1 MASSYLAAFAV
12 SRAICSTCVFTFAAY
27 LAFDIA
33 YYELSNNH
41 IVITFLLCALAG
53 LLTFF
58 LAQLI
63 MARKIKTVVKAL
75 PICAVLICTMALGFV
90 TADTGIFGQY
100 NKTPVKEDVKS
111 VAISF
116 DGISLFSNLIYTG
129 NEYVKSTDSKDID
142 MVLKL
147 YDEIKKEEKAA
158 ETIVKITK
166 IEPNRE
172 QPRKVFNEDALQELA
187 DSIKDTVT
195 LTIVNFIFTFVA
207 IGLLGWLV
215 LGMNPG
221 ISFMLGA
228 ALGGSSSAV
237 AIPLVKQISIG
248 EKSKTILI
256 LESAFSAILCI
267 VVTLAIFES
276 YKYGEIRIGIIFGQ
290 VFSSFLLASFIG
302 VIGSIFWSMV
312 LDKVRT
318 INNSIFT
325 TPAFVFIIYGINELL
340 GYSGIIS
347 ALAFGIGLA
356 NMETIHDRWLKKFS
370 DRKPTLLN
378 PTEKTLF
385 SELVF
390 LMKTFFFVYVG
401 ISIKFDSFI
410 SLLIGLGI
418 SFLLIILRIYVVRVS
433 LPYGIKGIN
442 KKDRAFLSMMI
453 PRGLAAA
460 VLATMISQSQLT
472 GSERVSNIVFSV
484 IFFTIIVTSVLVPL
498 LEKSEKFRYNLFTK
512 LRREQQNICLAGL
525 ETKLAPSFCLELK
538 LYQKNE

>member
-1 MASSYLAAFAV
+1 MDPALLILTLGTLV
-12 SRAICSTCVFTFAAY
+12 FAAHWFAEIFSRKRIPDV
-27 LAFDIA
+27 LLLMFIGIIIGPLLKLVDAEKLSTIGSVFGQLTLVILLFESGT
-33 YYELSNNH
+33 ELS
-41 IVITFLLCALAG
+41 F
-53 LLTFF
+53 
-58 LAQLI
+58 
-63 MARKIKTVVKAL
+63 KT
-75 PICAVLICTMALGFV
+75 
-90 TADTGIFGQY
+90 
-100 NKTPVKEDVKS
+100 
-111 VAISF
+111 
-116 DGISLFSNLIYTG
+116 
-129 NEYVKSTDSKDID
+129 
-142 MVLKL
+142 
-147 YDEIKKEEKAA
+147 
-158 ETIVKITK
+158 
-166 IEPNRE
+166 
-172 QPRKVFNEDALQELA
+172 LA

-418 SFLLIILRIYVVRVS
+418 SFLLIILRIYVVRIS

-460 VLATMISQSQLT
+460 VLATMISQSQLA

-484 IFFTIIVTSVLVPL
+484 IFFTIIFTSVLVPL
-498 LEKSEKFRYNLFTK
+498 LEKSEKFRNRYTK
-512 LRREQQNICLAGL
+512 VISFPRFKKNIEIENDIE
-525 ETKLAPSFCLELK
+525 ETYIENTNTKKTQEVDKEKVSIIDDDDVPNIFL
-538 LYQKNE
+538 

>member
-1 MASSYLAAFAV
+1 MDPALLILTLGTLV
-12 SRAICSTCVFTFAAY
+12 FAAHWFAEIFSRKRIPDV
-27 LAFDIA
+27 LLLMFIGIIIGPLLKLVDAEKLSTIGSVFGQLTLVILLFESGT
-33 YYELSNNH
+33 ELS
-41 IVITFLLCALAG
+41 F
-53 LLTFF
+53 
-58 LAQLI
+58 
-63 MARKIKTVVKAL
+63 KT
-75 PICAVLICTMALGFV
+75 
-90 TADTGIFGQY
+90 
-100 NKTPVKEDVKS
+100 
-111 VAISF
+111 
-116 DGISLFSNLIYTG
+116 
-129 NEYVKSTDSKDID
+129 
-142 MVLKL
+142 
-147 YDEIKKEEKAA
+147 
-158 ETIVKITK
+158 
-166 IEPNRE
+166 
-172 QPRKVFNEDALQELA
+172 LA

-276 YKYGEIRIGIIFGQ
+276 YKYGEIRVGIIFGQ

-356 NMETIHDRWLKKFS
+356 NMETIHERWLKKFS

-418 SFLLIILRIYVVRVS
+418 SFLLIILRIYVVRIS

-460 VLATMISQSQLT
+460 VLATMISQSQLA

-484 IFFTIIVTSVLVPL
+484 IFFTIIFTSVLVPL
-498 LEKSEKFRYNLFTK
+498 LEKSEKFRNRYTK
-512 LRREQQNICLAGL
+512 II
-525 ETKLAPSFCLELK
+525 SFPQFK
-538 LYQKNE
+538 KNEIENDIEETNAENTNTKESQDNDKEKVNIIEDDDVPNIFI

>member
-1 MASSYLAAFAV
+1 MEPALLILTLGTLV
-12 SRAICSTCVFTFAAY
+12 FAAHWFAEIFSKKRIPDV
-27 LAFDIA
+27 LMLMFIGIIIGPLFKIVDADKLSSMGNVFGQLTLVILLFESGT
-33 YYELSNNH
+33 ELS
-41 IVITFLLCALAG
+41 F
-53 LLTFF
+53 
-58 LAQLI
+58 
-63 MARKIKTVVKAL
+63 KT
-75 PICAVLICTMALGFV
+75 
-90 TADTGIFGQY
+90 
-100 NKTPVKEDVKS
+100 
-111 VAISF
+111 
-116 DGISLFSNLIYTG
+116 
-129 NEYVKSTDSKDID
+129 
-142 MVLKL
+142 
-147 YDEIKKEEKAA
+147 
-158 ETIVKITK
+158 
-166 IEPNRE
+166 
-172 QPRKVFNEDALQELA
+172 LA
-187 DSIKDTVT
+187 DSIKNTIA
-195 LTIVNFIFTFVA
+195 LTFVNFFFTFIA
-207 IGLLGWLV
+207 IGFLGWLA

-267 VVTLAIFES
+267 VITLAIFES
-276 YKYGEIRIGIIFGQ
+276 YKYGEFRVGIIFGQ
-290 VFSSFLLASFIG
+290 VFSSFLLASLIG
-302 VIGSIFWSMV
+302 IIGSIFWSMV

-356 NMETIHDRWLKKFS
+356 NMDAIHRRWLRKFF
-370 DRKPTLLN
+370 DKRPTLLN

-401 ISIKFDSFI
+401 ISIKFDSLI

-418 SFLLIILRIYVVRVS
+418 SFLLIILRILVVRVA
-433 LPYGIKGIN
+433 LPHKTRGIN
-442 KKDRAFLSMMI
+442 NKDRAFLSMMI

-460 VLATMISQSQLT
+460 VLATMISQSGLA

-484 IFFTIIVTSVLVPL
+484 IFFTIIFTSALVPL
-498 LEKSEKFRYNLFTK
+498 LEKSERFRNFYIKVIYF
-512 LRREQQNICLAGL
+512 
-525 ETKLAPSFCLELK
+525 PSFK
-538 LYQKNE
+538 KNNTNNNYIEDHIETIDKTSTTNNIEEKVIINDYDDDIPNILL

>member
-1 MASSYLAAFAV
+1 MDQALFILILGTLV
-12 SRAICSTCVFTFAAY
+12 FAAHWFAEIFSKRRIPDV
-27 LAFDIA
+27 LLLMFIGIIIGPLLKLIDA
-33 YYELSNNH
+33 EKLST
-41 IVITFLLCALAG
+41 IG
-53 LLTFF
+53 S
-58 LAQLI
+58 
-63 MARKIKTVVKAL
+63 
-75 PICAVLICTMALGFV
+75 
-90 TADTGIFGQY
+90 IFGQLTLVILLFESGTELSF
-100 NKTPVKEDVKS
+100 KT
-111 VAISF
+111 
-116 DGISLFSNLIYTG
+116 
-129 NEYVKSTDSKDID
+129 
-142 MVLKL
+142 
-147 YDEIKKEEKAA
+147 
-158 ETIVKITK
+158 
-166 IEPNRE
+166 
-172 QPRKVFNEDALQELA
+172 LA
-187 DSIKDTVT
+187 DSIKNTVT
-195 LTIVNFIFTFVA
+195 LTIVNFLFTFAA

-276 YKYGEIRIGIIFGQ
+276 YKYGEFRIGIIFGQ

-356 NMETIHDRWLKKFS
+356 NMEIIHDRWLKKFS

-378 PTEKTLF
+378 PMEKTLF

-418 SFLLIILRIYVVRVS
+418 SFLLIILRMWVVRVS
-433 LPYGIKGIN
+433 LPSDIRGISR
-442 KKDRAFLSMMI
+442 KDRAFLSMMI

-460 VLATMISQSQLT
+460 VLATMISQSQLA

-484 IFFTIIVTSVLVPL
+484 IFFTIIFTSMLVPL
-498 LEKSEKFRYNLFTK
+498 LEKSDKFRRIYTK
-512 LRREQQNICLAGL
+512 IISFPNFKKDIYDIDSYTEIEEYDTEATQEKSQDATSYKSAISDDDDVPNIFL
-525 ETKLAPSFCLELK
+525 
-538 LYQKNE
+538 

>member
-1 MASSYLAAFAV
+1 MDPALLILTLGTLV
-12 SRAICSTCVFTFAAY
+12 FAAHWFAEIFSRKRIPDV
-27 LAFDIA
+27 LLLMFIGIIIGPLFKLVDAEKLSTIGSVFGQLTLVILLFESGT
-33 YYELSNNH
+33 ELS
-41 IVITFLLCALAG
+41 F
-53 LLTFF
+53 
-58 LAQLI
+58 
-63 MARKIKTVVKAL
+63 KT
-75 PICAVLICTMALGFV
+75 
-90 TADTGIFGQY
+90 
-100 NKTPVKEDVKS
+100 
-111 VAISF
+111 
-116 DGISLFSNLIYTG
+116 
-129 NEYVKSTDSKDID
+129 
-142 MVLKL
+142 
-147 YDEIKKEEKAA
+147 
-158 ETIVKITK
+158 
-166 IEPNRE
+166 
-172 QPRKVFNEDALQELA
+172 LA

-418 SFLLIILRIYVVRVS
+418 SFLLIILRIYVVRIS

-460 VLATMISQSQLT
+460 VLATMISQSQLA

-484 IFFTIIVTSVLVPL
+484 IFFTIIFTSVLVPL
-498 LEKSEKFRYNLFTK
+498 LEKSEKFRNRYTK
-512 LRREQQNICLAGL
+512 VISFPRFKKNIEIENDIE
-525 ETKLAPSFCLELK
+525 ETYIENTNTKKIQEVDKEKVSIIDDDDVPNIFL
-538 LYQKNE
+538 

>member
-1 MASSYLAAFAV
+1 MDPALLILTLGTLV
-12 SRAICSTCVFTFAAY
+12 FAAHWFAEIFSKKRIPDVV
-27 LAFDIA
+27 LLMFIG
-33 YYELSNNH
+33 
-41 IVITFLLCALAG
+41 IVIGPLL
-53 LLTFF
+53 
-58 LAQLI
+58 
-63 MARKIKTVVKAL
+63 KIVDAEKLST
-75 PICAVLICTMALGFV
+75 IGN
-90 TADTGIFGQY
+90 IFGQLTLVILLFESGTELSF
-100 NKTPVKEDVKS
+100 KT
-111 VAISF
+111 
-116 DGISLFSNLIYTG
+116 
-129 NEYVKSTDSKDID
+129 
-142 MVLKL
+142 
-147 YDEIKKEEKAA
+147 
-158 ETIVKITK
+158 
-166 IEPNRE
+166 
-172 QPRKVFNEDALQELA
+172 LA
-187 DSIKDTVT
+187 DSIKDTVS
-195 LTIVNFIFTFVA
+195 LTIVNFIFTMTAV
-207 IGLLGWLV
+207 GLFGWLA

-221 ISFMLGA
+221 ISFMLGS

-276 YKYGEIRIGIIFGQ
+276 YKYGEIRVGVIFGQ

-356 NMETIHDRWLKKFS
+356 NMELIHDRWLKKFS

-410 SLLIGLGI
+410 SLLIGLSI
-418 SFLLIILRIYVVRVS
+418 SFMLIILRIYVVRIS
-433 LPYGIKGIN
+433 LPSDIKGIN
-442 KKDRAFLSMMI
+442 AKDRAFLSMMI

-460 VLATMISQSQLT
+460 VLATMISQSQLA

-484 IFFTIIVTSVLVPL
+484 IFFTIIFTSALVPL
-498 LEKSEKFRYNLFTK
+498 LEKSDKFRGGYTKIINFPNFKKKTDVENIEESIDNNSSASESTKDINEEKTYINEEEDVPNLF
-512 LRREQQNICLAGL
+512 L
-525 ETKLAPSFCLELK
+525 
-538 LYQKNE
+538 

>member
-1 MASSYLAAFAV
+1 MKPALLILTLGTLV
-12 SRAICSTCVFTFAAY
+12 FAAHWFAEIFSKKRIPDV
-27 LAFDIA
+27 LMLMFIGIIIGPLFKIVDAEKLSSIGNVFGQITLVILLFESGT
-33 YYELSNNH
+33 ELS
-41 IVITFLLCALAG
+41 F
-53 LLTFF
+53 
-58 LAQLI
+58 
-63 MARKIKTVVKAL
+63 KT
-75 PICAVLICTMALGFV
+75 
-90 TADTGIFGQY
+90 
-100 NKTPVKEDVKS
+100 
-111 VAISF
+111 
-116 DGISLFSNLIYTG
+116 
-129 NEYVKSTDSKDID
+129 
-142 MVLKL
+142 
-147 YDEIKKEEKAA
+147 
-158 ETIVKITK
+158 
-166 IEPNRE
+166 
-172 QPRKVFNEDALQELA
+172 LA
-187 DSIKDTVT
+187 DSIKSTIA
-195 LTIVNFIFTFVA
+195 LTFVNFFFTFVA
-207 IGLLGWLV
+207 IGFLGWLV

-237 AIPLVKQISIG
+237 AIPMVKQISIG

-267 VVTLAIFES
+267 VITLAIFES
-276 YKYGEIRIGIIFGQ
+276 YKYGEFRVGIIFGQ
-290 VFSSFLLASFIG
+290 VFSSFLLASLIG

-356 NMETIHDRWLKKFS
+356 NMDAIYKRWLRKFF
-370 DRKPTLLN
+370 DRRPTLLN

-401 ISIKFDSFI
+401 ISIKFDSLI

-418 SFLLIILRIYVVRVS
+418 SFLLIILRIPVVRIA
-433 LPYGIKGIN
+433 LAHNIKGIN
-442 KKDRAFLSMMI
+442 DKDRAFLSMMI

-460 VLATMISQSQLT
+460 VLATMISQSGLA

-484 IFFTIIVTSVLVPL
+484 IFFTIIFTSILVPL
-498 LEKSEKFRYNLFTK
+498 LEKSEKFR
-512 LRREQQNICLAGL
+512 NIYIKIIYFPPFGKKNDITEHKETSTE
-525 ETKLAPSFCLELK
+525 ETKENIITEEKYIIEENDDVPNILL
-538 LYQKNE
+538 

>member
-1 MASSYLAAFAV
+1 MEPALLILTLGTLV
-12 SRAICSTCVFTFAAY
+12 FAAHWFAEIFSKKRIPDV
-27 LAFDIA
+27 LLLMLIGILIGPILKVVDAEKLSSMGNVLGQLTLVILLFESGT
-33 YYELSNNH
+33 ELS
-41 IVITFLLCALAG
+41 F
-53 LLTFF
+53 
-58 LAQLI
+58 
-63 MARKIKTVVKAL
+63 KT
-75 PICAVLICTMALGFV
+75 
-90 TADTGIFGQY
+90 
-100 NKTPVKEDVKS
+100 
-111 VAISF
+111 
-116 DGISLFSNLIYTG
+116 
-129 NEYVKSTDSKDID
+129 
-142 MVLKL
+142 
-147 YDEIKKEEKAA
+147 
-158 ETIVKITK
+158 
-166 IEPNRE
+166 
-172 QPRKVFNEDALQELA
+172 LA
-187 DSIKDTVT
+187 DSIKDTVK
-195 LTIVNFIFTFVA
+195 LTFVNFLFTFAAV
-207 IGLLGWLV
+207 GLFSWLI

-276 YKYGEIRIGIIFGQ
+276 YKYGEIRVGVIFGQ
-290 VFSSFLLASFIG
+290 VFSSFLLASLIG

-356 NMETIHDRWLKKFS
+356 NMDAIHDKWLKKFS

-378 PTEKTLF
+378 PTERTLF

-401 ISIKFDSFI
+401 ISIKFDSLI

-418 SFLLIILRIYVVRVS
+418 SFLMIILRIYVVRIS
-433 LPYGIKGIN
+433 LPSGIKGIN
-442 KKDRAFLSMMI
+442 NKDRAFLSMMI

-460 VLATMISQSQLT
+460 VLATMISQSQLA

-484 IFFTIIVTSVLVPL
+484 IFFTIIFTSLLVPL
-498 LEKSEKFRYNLFTK
+498 LEKSEKFR
-512 LRREQQNICLAGL
+512 
-525 ETKLAPSFCLELK
+525 K
-538 LYQKNE
+538 LYIKIIYFPNFGGKHGIIDDDFDNDNKDENKDVKDKEDEDKNENEITINDEDDVPKIFI

>member
-1 MASSYLAAFAV
+1 MKPALLILTLGTLV
-12 SRAICSTCVFTFAAY
+12 FAAHWFAEIFSKKRIPDV
-27 LAFDIA
+27 LMLMFIGIIIGPLFKIVDAEKLSSIGNVFGQITLVILLFESGT
-33 YYELSNNH
+33 ELS
-41 IVITFLLCALAG
+41 F
-53 LLTFF
+53 
-58 LAQLI
+58 
-63 MARKIKTVVKAL
+63 KT
-75 PICAVLICTMALGFV
+75 
-90 TADTGIFGQY
+90 
-100 NKTPVKEDVKS
+100 
-111 VAISF
+111 
-116 DGISLFSNLIYTG
+116 
-129 NEYVKSTDSKDID
+129 
-142 MVLKL
+142 
-147 YDEIKKEEKAA
+147 
-158 ETIVKITK
+158 
-166 IEPNRE
+166 
-172 QPRKVFNEDALQELA
+172 LA
-187 DSIKDTVT
+187 DSIKSTIA
-195 LTIVNFIFTFVA
+195 LTFVNFFFTFVA
-207 IGLLGWLV
+207 IGFLGWLV

-267 VVTLAIFES
+267 VITLAIFES
-276 YKYGEIRIGIIFGQ
+276 YKYGEFRVGIIFGQ
-290 VFSSFLLASFIG
+290 VFSSFLLASLIG

-356 NMETIHDRWLKKFS
+356 NMDAIYKRWLRKFF
-370 DRKPTLLN
+370 DRRPTLLN

-401 ISIKFDSFI
+401 ISIKFDSLV

-418 SFLLIILRIYVVRVS
+418 SFLLIILRIPVVRIA
-433 LPYGIKGIN
+433 LPHNTRGISN
-442 KKDRAFLSMMI
+442 KDRAFLSMMI

-460 VLATMISQSQLT
+460 VLATMISQSGLA

-484 IFFTIIVTSVLVPL
+484 IFFTIIFTSILVPL
-498 LEKSEKFRYNLFTK
+498 LEKSEKFR
-512 LRREQQNICLAGL
+512 NIYIKIIYFPPFGKKNDITDNK
-525 ETKLAPSFCLELK
+525 ETSTEETQENIITEEKYIIEENDDIPNILL
-538 LYQKNE
+538 

>member
-1 MASSYLAAFAV
+1 MDPALLILTLGTLV
-12 SRAICSTCVFTFAAY
+12 FAAHWFAEIFSRKRIPDV
-27 LAFDIA
+27 LLLMFIGIIIGPLLKLVDAEKLSTIGSVFGQLTLVILLFESGT
-33 YYELSNNH
+33 ELS
-41 IVITFLLCALAG
+41 F
-53 LLTFF
+53 
-58 LAQLI
+58 
-63 MARKIKTVVKAL
+63 KT
-75 PICAVLICTMALGFV
+75 
-90 TADTGIFGQY
+90 
-100 NKTPVKEDVKS
+100 
-111 VAISF
+111 
-116 DGISLFSNLIYTG
+116 
-129 NEYVKSTDSKDID
+129 
-142 MVLKL
+142 
-147 YDEIKKEEKAA
+147 
-158 ETIVKITK
+158 
-166 IEPNRE
+166 
-172 QPRKVFNEDALQELA
+172 LA

-276 YKYGEIRIGIIFGQ
+276 YKYGEIRVGIIFGQ

-356 NMETIHDRWLKKFS
+356 NMETIHDKWLKKFS

-418 SFLLIILRIYVVRVS
+418 SFLLIILRIYVVRIS

-460 VLATMISQSQLT
+460 VLATMISQSQLA

-484 IFFTIIVTSVLVPL
+484 IFFTIIFTSVLVPL
-498 LEKSEKFRYNLFTK
+498 LEKSEKFRNRYTK
-512 LRREQQNICLAGL
+512 II
-525 ETKLAPSFCLELK
+525 SFPK
-538 LYQKNE
+538 FNKNEIENDIEETYAENTNTKETQDSDKEKVNIIEDDDVPNIFI

>member
-1 MASSYLAAFAV
+1 MDPALLILTLGTLV
-12 SRAICSTCVFTFAAY
+12 FAAHWFTEIFSKKRIPDV
-27 LAFDIA
+27 LLLMFIGIIIGPLFKIVDADK
-33 YYELSNNH
+33 LS
-41 IVITFLLCALAG
+41 
-53 LLTFF
+53 
-58 LAQLI
+58 
-63 MARKIKTVVKAL
+63 
-75 PICAVLICTMALGFV
+75 TMGN
-90 TADTGIFGQY
+90 IFGQLTLVILLFESGTELSF
-100 NKTPVKEDVKS
+100 KT
-111 VAISF
+111 
-116 DGISLFSNLIYTG
+116 
-129 NEYVKSTDSKDID
+129 
-142 MVLKL
+142 
-147 YDEIKKEEKAA
+147 
-158 ETIVKITK
+158 
-166 IEPNRE
+166 
-172 QPRKVFNEDALQELA
+172 LA
-187 DSIKDTVT
+187 DSIKNTISLT
-195 LTIVNFIFTFVA
+195 LVNFTFTFVA
-207 IGLLGWLV
+207 VGLVGWLV

-276 YKYGEIRIGIIFGQ
+276 YKYGEIRIGVIFGQ

-356 NMETIHDRWLKKFS
+356 NMENIHDKWLKKFS

-418 SFLLIILRIYVVRVS
+418 SFLMIILRIWVVRIS
-433 LPYGIKGIN
+433 LPSSIKGISS
-442 KKDRAFLSMMI
+442 KDRAFLSMMI

-484 IFFTIIVTSVLVPL
+484 IFFTIIFTSALVPL
-498 LEKSEKFRYNLFTK
+498 LEKSKKFRKIYTK
-512 LRREQQNICLAGL
+512 IINFPNFKNKFNDVDDFNENNNIPNSTQVSPQNTNNYKTAISEEEDVPNIFL
-525 ETKLAPSFCLELK
+525 
-538 LYQKNE
+538 

>member
-1 MASSYLAAFAV
+1 MTAV
-12 SRAICSTCVFTFAAY
+12 
-27 LAFDIA
+27 
-33 YYELSNNH
+33 
-41 IVITFLLCALAG
+41 G
-53 LLTFF
+53 LF
-58 LAQLI
+58 
-63 MARKIKTVVKAL
+63 
-75 PICAVLICTMALGFV
+75 
-90 TADTGIFGQY
+90 
-100 NKTPVKEDVKS
+100 
-111 VAISF
+111 
-116 DGISLFSNLIYTG
+116 
-129 NEYVKSTDSKDID
+129 
-142 MVLKL
+142 
-147 YDEIKKEEKAA
+147 
-158 ETIVKITK
+158 
-166 IEPNRE
+166 
-172 QPRKVFNEDALQELA
+172 
-187 DSIKDTVT
+187 
-195 LTIVNFIFTFVA
+195 
-207 IGLLGWLV
+207 GWLA

-221 ISFMLGA
+221 ISFMLGS

-276 YKYGEIRIGIIFGQ
+276 YKYGEIRVGVIFGQ

-356 NMETIHDRWLKKFS
+356 NMELIHDRWLKKFS

-410 SLLIGLGI
+410 SLLIGLSI
-418 SFLLIILRIYVVRVS
+418 SFMLIILRIYVVRIS
-433 LPYGIKGIN
+433 LPSDIKGIN
-442 KKDRAFLSMMI
+442 AKDRAFLSMMI

-460 VLATMISQSQLT
+460 VLATMISQSQLA

-484 IFFTIIVTSVLVPL
+484 IFFTIIFTSALVPL
-498 LEKSEKFRYNLFTK
+498 LEKSDKFRGGYTK
-512 LRREQQNICLAGL
+512 IINFPNFKKKTDA
-525 ETKLAPSFCLELK
+525 ETIEESKDNNNTVNVSAQYTNEEKTYINEEDDVPSIFL
-538 LYQKNE
+538 

>member
-1 MASSYLAAFAV
+1 MDQALLILTLGTLV
-12 SRAICSTCVFTFAAY
+12 FAAHWFAEIFSRKRIPDV
-27 LAFDIA
+27 LLLMFIGIIIGPLLKLVDAEKLSTIGSVFGQLTLVILLFESGT
-33 YYELSNNH
+33 ELS
-41 IVITFLLCALAG
+41 F
-53 LLTFF
+53 
-58 LAQLI
+58 
-63 MARKIKTVVKAL
+63 KT
-75 PICAVLICTMALGFV
+75 
-90 TADTGIFGQY
+90 
-100 NKTPVKEDVKS
+100 
-111 VAISF
+111 
-116 DGISLFSNLIYTG
+116 
-129 NEYVKSTDSKDID
+129 
-142 MVLKL
+142 
-147 YDEIKKEEKAA
+147 
-158 ETIVKITK
+158 
-166 IEPNRE
+166 
-172 QPRKVFNEDALQELA
+172 LA

-276 YKYGEIRIGIIFGQ
+276 YKYGEIRVGIIFGQ

-410 SLLIGLGI
+410 SLVIGLGI
-418 SFLLIILRIYVVRVS
+418 SFLLIILRIYVVRIS

-460 VLATMISQSQLT
+460 VLATMISQSQLA

-484 IFFTIIVTSVLVPL
+484 IFFTIIFTSVLVPL
-498 LEKSEKFRYNLFTK
+498 LEKSEKFRNRYTK
-512 LRREQQNICLAGL
+512 II
-525 ETKLAPSFCLELK
+525 SFPK
-538 LYQKNE
+538 FNKNEIENDIEETNAENTNTKESQDNDKEKVNIIEDDDVPNIFI

>member
-1 MASSYLAAFAV
+1 MDPALLILTLGTLV
-12 SRAICSTCVFTFAAY
+12 FAAHWFAEIFSKKRIPDV
-27 LAFDIA
+27 LLLMFIGIIIGPLFKLVDADK
-33 YYELSNNH
+33 LST
-41 IVITFLLCALAG
+41 IG
-53 LLTFF
+53 S
-58 LAQLI
+58 
-63 MARKIKTVVKAL
+63 
-75 PICAVLICTMALGFV
+75 
-90 TADTGIFGQY
+90 IFGQLTLVILLFESGTELSF
-100 NKTPVKEDVKS
+100 KT
-111 VAISF
+111 
-116 DGISLFSNLIYTG
+116 
-129 NEYVKSTDSKDID
+129 
-142 MVLKL
+142 
-147 YDEIKKEEKAA
+147 
-158 ETIVKITK
+158 
-166 IEPNRE
+166 
-172 QPRKVFNEDALQELA
+172 LA
-187 DSIKDTVT
+187 DSIKNTISLT
-195 LTIVNFIFTFVA
+195 LVNFFITFIA
-207 IGLLGWLV
+207 IGLVGWFV
-215 LGMNPG
+215 LDMNPG

-276 YKYGEIRIGIIFGQ
+276 YKYGEIRVGVIFGQ

-356 NMETIHDRWLKKFS
+356 NMEKIHDRWLKKFS

-378 PTEKTLF
+378 PMEKTLF

-418 SFLLIILRIYVVRVS
+418 SFLMIILRIWVVRIS
-433 LPYGIKGIN
+433 LPADINGIN
-442 KKDRAFLSMMI
+442 LKDRAFLSMMI

-460 VLATMISQSQLT
+460 VLATMISQSQLA

-484 IFFTIIVTSVLVPL
+484 IFFTIIFTSVLVPL
-498 LEKSEKFRYNLFTK
+498 LEKSVKFRKIYTSIITF
-512 LRREQQNICLAGL
+512 
-525 ETKLAPSFCLELK
+525 PSFKKNLYLEDLIEEEYHTNIQEDTK
-538 LYQKNE
+538 DIKKEKKEEKTIINDEDDVPNIFL

>member
-1 MASSYLAAFAV
+1 MDPALLILTLGTLV
-12 SRAICSTCVFTFAAY
+12 FAAHWFAEIFSRKRIPDV
-27 LAFDIA
+27 LLLMFIGIIIGPLFKIVDAEKLSTIGSVFGQLTLVILLFESGT
-33 YYELSNNH
+33 ELS
-41 IVITFLLCALAG
+41 F
-53 LLTFF
+53 
-58 LAQLI
+58 
-63 MARKIKTVVKAL
+63 KT
-75 PICAVLICTMALGFV
+75 
-90 TADTGIFGQY
+90 
-100 NKTPVKEDVKS
+100 
-111 VAISF
+111 
-116 DGISLFSNLIYTG
+116 
-129 NEYVKSTDSKDID
+129 
-142 MVLKL
+142 
-147 YDEIKKEEKAA
+147 
-158 ETIVKITK
+158 
-166 IEPNRE
+166 
-172 QPRKVFNEDALQELA
+172 LA

-276 YKYGEIRIGIIFGQ
+276 YKYGEIRVGIIFGQ

-356 NMETIHDRWLKKFS
+356 NMETIHDKWLKKFS

-418 SFLLIILRIYVVRVS
+418 SFLLIILRIYVVRIS

-460 VLATMISQSQLT
+460 VLATMISQSQLA

-484 IFFTIIVTSVLVPL
+484 IFFTIIFTSVLVPL
-498 LEKSEKFRYNLFTK
+498 LEKSEKFRNRYTK
-512 LRREQQNICLAGL
+512 II
-525 ETKLAPSFCLELK
+525 SFPK
-538 LYQKNE
+538 FNKNEIENDIDEINVENTNTKETQDSDKEKVNIIEDDDVPNIFI

>member
-1 MASSYLAAFAV
+1 MNPPFFY
-12 SRAICSTCVFTFAAY
+12 ICKKNAMDPALFILTFGTLVFAAHWFAEIFSKKRIPDV
-27 LAFDIA
+27 LLLMFIGIFFGPILKIVDADK
-33 YYELSNNH
+33 LST
-41 IVITFLLCALAG
+41 IG
-53 LLTFF
+53 S
-58 LAQLI
+58 
-63 MARKIKTVVKAL
+63 
-75 PICAVLICTMALGFV
+75 
-90 TADTGIFGQY
+90 IFGQLTLVTLLFESGTELSF
-100 NKTPVKEDVKS
+100 KT
-111 VAISF
+111 
-116 DGISLFSNLIYTG
+116 
-129 NEYVKSTDSKDID
+129 
-142 MVLKL
+142 
-147 YDEIKKEEKAA
+147 
-158 ETIVKITK
+158 
-166 IEPNRE
+166 
-172 QPRKVFNEDALQELA
+172 LA

-195 LTIVNFIFTFVA
+195 LTIVNFLFTFAA

-276 YKYGEIRIGIIFGQ
+276 YKYGEFRIGIIFGQ
-290 VFSSFLLASFIG
+290 VFSSFLLASLIG

-356 NMETIHDRWLKKFS
+356 NMETIHDKWLKKFS

-378 PTEKTLF
+378 PMEKTLF

-418 SFLLIILRIYVVRVS
+418 SFLMIILRMWVVRVS
-433 LPYGIKGIN
+433 LPAEIRGISR
-442 KKDRAFLSMMI
+442 KDRAFLSMMI

-460 VLATMISQSQLT
+460 VLATMISQSQLA

-484 IFFTIIVTSVLVPL
+484 IFFTIIFTSVLVPL
-498 LEKSEKFRYNLFTK
+498 LEKSVKFRKIYTK
-512 LRREQQNICLAGL
+512 IISF
-525 ETKLAPSFCLELK
+525 PSFKKIEDDFEDFVEENNNAESQEKSQDTTSYKSAISEDEDVPNIFL
-538 LYQKNE
+538 

>member
-1 MASSYLAAFAV
+1 MEPAKVIFILGTLVFLAHLFAEIFSRKRIPDVLLLMFIGIIIGPMFKIVDANKLSSMGN
-12 SRAICSTCVFTFAAY
+12 VFGQLTLVILLFESGT
-27 LAFDIA
+27 
-33 YYELSNNH
+33 ELS
-41 IVITFLLCALAG
+41 
-53 LLTFF
+53 
-58 LAQLI
+58 
-63 MARKIKTVVKAL
+63 IKT
-75 PICAVLICTMALGFV
+75 
-90 TADTGIFGQY
+90 
-100 NKTPVKEDVKS
+100 
-111 VAISF
+111 
-116 DGISLFSNLIYTG
+116 
-129 NEYVKSTDSKDID
+129 
-142 MVLKL
+142 
-147 YDEIKKEEKAA
+147 
-158 ETIVKITK
+158 
-166 IEPNRE
+166 
-172 QPRKVFNEDALQELA
+172 LA
-187 DSIKDTVT
+187 DSIKNTIS
-195 LTIVNFIFTFVA
+195 LTIVNFFFTFAVV
-207 IGLLGWLV
+207 GLFSWLA

-276 YKYGEIRIGIIFGQ
+276 YKYGEIRVGIIFGQ
-290 VFSSFLLASFIG
+290 VFSSFLLASLIG
-302 VIGSIFWSMV
+302 LTGSIFWSLV

-356 NMETIHDRWLKKFS
+356 NMDIIHNRWLKKFTN
-370 DRKPTLLN
+370 RKPTLLN

-401 ISIKFDSFI
+401 ISIKFDSII

-418 SFLLIILRIYVVRVS
+418 SFLMIVLRIYVVRIS
-433 LPYGIKGIN
+433 LPSKISGIDN
-442 KKDRAFLSMMI
+442 KDRAFLSMMI

-484 IFFTIIVTSVLVPL
+484 IFFTIIFTSVLVPL
-498 LEKSEKFRYNLFTK
+498 LEKSEKFRKIYIKIINFPNFK
-512 LRREQQNICLAGL
+512 NKQDNIDDNIDNKSDKEENNDKEEEEINFNDADDVPNIFL
-525 ETKLAPSFCLELK
+525 
-538 LYQKNE
+538 

>member
-1 MASSYLAAFAV
+1 MDPALLILTLGTLV
-12 SRAICSTCVFTFAAY
+12 FAAHWFAEIFSKKRIPDVV
-27 LAFDIA
+27 LLMFIG
-33 YYELSNNH
+33 
-41 IVITFLLCALAG
+41 IVIGPLL
-53 LLTFF
+53 
-58 LAQLI
+58 
-63 MARKIKTVVKAL
+63 KIVDAEKLST
-75 PICAVLICTMALGFV
+75 IGN
-90 TADTGIFGQY
+90 IFGQLTLVILLFESGTELSF
-100 NKTPVKEDVKS
+100 KT
-111 VAISF
+111 
-116 DGISLFSNLIYTG
+116 
-129 NEYVKSTDSKDID
+129 
-142 MVLKL
+142 
-147 YDEIKKEEKAA
+147 
-158 ETIVKITK
+158 
-166 IEPNRE
+166 
-172 QPRKVFNEDALQELA
+172 LA
-187 DSIKDTVT
+187 DSIKDTVS
-195 LTIVNFIFTFVA
+195 LTIVNFIFTMTAV
-207 IGLLGWLV
+207 GLFGWLA

-221 ISFMLGA
+221 ISFMLGS

-276 YKYGEIRIGIIFGQ
+276 YKYGEIRVGVIFGQ

-356 NMETIHDRWLKKFS
+356 NMELIHNRWLKKFS

-410 SLLIGLGI
+410 SLLIGLSI
-418 SFLLIILRIYVVRVS
+418 SFMLIILRIYVVRIS
-433 LPYGIKGIN
+433 LPSDIKGIN
-442 KKDRAFLSMMI
+442 AKDRAFLSMMI

-460 VLATMISQSQLT
+460 VLATMISQSQLA

-484 IFFTIIVTSVLVPL
+484 IFFTIIFTSALVPL
-498 LEKSEKFRYNLFTK
+498 LEKSDKFRGGYTK
-512 LRREQQNICLAGL
+512 IINFPNFKKKNDAEPIEESKDSNNTITVSAQDINEEKTYIN
-525 ETKLAPSFCLELK
+525 EEDDVPSIFL
-538 LYQKNE
+538 